1 MDALR
6 QMLVG
11 KAVHAL
17 QFHDD
22 LSRDQQIGPIL
33 AAVLRF
39 VTNWK

>member
-1 MDALR
+1 
-6 QMLVG
+6 MLVG

-22 LSRDQQIGPIL
+22 LLLDHQIGHIL
-33 AAVLRF
+33 ADVLPF